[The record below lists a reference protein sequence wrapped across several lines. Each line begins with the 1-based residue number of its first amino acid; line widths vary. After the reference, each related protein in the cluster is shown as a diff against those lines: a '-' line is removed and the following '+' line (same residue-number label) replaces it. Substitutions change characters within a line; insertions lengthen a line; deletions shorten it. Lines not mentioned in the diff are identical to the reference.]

1 MNYTLRKVLA
11 VFIVL
16 CVIFGWVVTVT
27 GIGPITPLKDRMS
40 LGLDIKGGVY
50 VVMEADK
57 KDIKGM
63 TDEEL
68 RQAMEQTQTVIENR
82 INANGL
88 GEPTVTIEG
97 TDRIRVEI
105 PEVEDPEQAIE
116 LIGKTAK
123 LQFIL
128 ADGSLV
134 LEGNNV
140 KKAEAGRDD
149 QSTGWE

>member
-1 MNYTLRKVLA
+1 MNYTFRKILA
-11 VFIVL
+11 LFIIL
-16 CVIFGWVVTVT
+16 CVIFGWLITVT

-50 VVMEADK
+50 VVMEADA

-63 TDEEL
+63 SDDEL

-88 GEPTVTIEG
+88 GEPTITIEG
-97 TDRIRVEI
+97 QNRIRVEI
-105 PEVEDPEQAIE
+105 PEVEDPEEAIE

-128 ADGSLV
+128 ADGTLV
-134 LEGNNV
+134 LEGSNV
-140 KKAEAGRDD
+140 KKAEAARDD
-149 QSTGWE
+149 